1 MVVCA
6 ESSPSMSR
14 QDRQLFG
21 WHPED
26 VKAAIRKKGVTLTE
40 LALRHGYSE
49 CYLRNALIRPLYE
62 GEQIIARFLK
72 MKAQEIW
79 PDRYD
84 ADGTP
89 NYAKFRQ
96 LQRERAQRTR
106 RAA

>member
-1 MVVCA
+1 MVVRS
-6 ESSPSMSR
+6 ENSPSMSR
-14 QDRQLFG
+14 QDRQLSG

-40 LALRHGYSE
+40 LALRNGFSE
-49 CYLRNALIRPLYE
+49 SYLRNALRRPLHD

-72 MKAQEIW
+72 VPAEQIW

-89 NYAKFRQ
+89 NYRKWRE
-96 LQRERAQRTR
+96 LQRMRHATRR